1 MVPPTPAQTASV
13 FAPTQITAPAA
24 IVRMTDGPGA
34 GQLTIQMDRP
44 FSDVRVSQISDRI
57 GTDIVAS
64 FPAFGTYI
72 LLRPEISVDL
82 TGPDTANIY
91 FPRLATWSQ
100 IRSYLADNGLTLI
113 PSTYH
118 RDEGGR
124 LINVSLPKIEAQ
136 PVDPYAGLWSVQL
149 PGHPSLDRVTAW
161 ATSKGFVVETFDL
174 STGKAMLR
182 GHAVERPRLTAAQI
196 ADLLRKLLPAEAT
209 PTLPGLSP
217 ATGLTVAAGTAMLS
231 WNSAQGAS
239 AYAVWRSASVT
250 GPWTV
255 VGRVSNAVSPL
266 AFTDSTALTGTSFYR
281 VTSLRSCSTGGGID
295 CDTQS
300 PMTMDAAQ
308 SSEVVLTTIAA
319 GATTSTPTTTTVDQT
334 TATPP
339 TSTTTTPP
347 ATGTTST
354 DTTTT
359 TPTTTPATTPAPTDT
374 SSTSAGSSTATTP
387 TATPE
392 AFTSPPPAVV
402 ADDGHVTVSWQA
414 IAGATG
420 YRVFR
425 TQTGGSP
432 VLMTTA
438 SVTQIVDVTG
448 TAGEIYTYSV
458 LPVVPASTPIQQAQ
472 SIALTWAPATSTPVV
487 LDLQP
492 SGGSVSGTLV
502 LTASIRT
509 GDGTGSVAWSAS
521 GPGGAVSIGN
531 AQAER
536 SESDPLIWTA
546 AMKWDSASVA
556 DGSYQLHTAVSDRLG
571 HTTAFDSAI
580 LIHNSAP
587 AAPTSLGAAPLPSG
601 VALTWHQPAAADAA
615 VYVVSR
621 DSTPVAELPAGTL
634 SWVDWNATAGEHDY
648 SVELEDKYGHG
659 SQKATATVTATHDGD
674 DDVTPQL
681 TIRLPNGRALGADGR
696 VAGRLLVVA
705 DSASRAGLRFEFAA
719 DGANGWTAVTAPVSC
734 SPGCVADWNIV
745 GLAPGHYRVRAVS
758 GRGSAGQGVGFT
770 IVAQSPQATVP
781 PPAAPQTSPM
791 TLYWAPSN
799 ELAAVADLRALSGVG
814 AVTLLW
820 SPVADSTGYQVER
833 SDQSGGIY
841 SVIARVGNPIYRDAS
856 ITGGQASYRVR
867 ALSGAK
873 LGVPSAE
880 VSAIVV
886 PASPAQSSGVFVAA
900 AAPSR
905 LALGTT
911 LQSATAGSEV
921 AVSATGQSPANVTN
935 VSVQVQQA
943 GTWKTIAALP
953 AESSAGSWSASGTA
967 LTAQLAEGTYAVRA
981 VAVSAT
987 GNVVATTEQS
997 TITVVHSA
1005 PAVSGLVATA
1015 QSSSLQ
1021 VSWAPAASDL
1031 SYNVYR
1037 VAAGGSALTL
1047 AATGLVSSI
1056 FVDTALVPG
1065 TSNWY
1070 VVTAVD
1076 GFGNEGPLSSPVWAT
1091 TPSESPLELHVLT
1104 PAATEQP
1111 GAESI
1116 LLAAAAESAAGV
1128 ASVEFFY
1135 APSGGGDWVNIKP
1148 VTPGAPAPAGGNN
1161 MLSSAGAT
1169 AWATTLRTTGLTAGR
1184 YDFRVIVTDRAGRSA
1199 QTTDAFFVGAGGA
1212 RGPPAAG
1219 FQLSASATTAGA
1231 HLAWTGGAGSAYQV
1245 RRAVGA
1251 NGTFSSLATLA
1262 GSSFDDSNLIVGLT
1276 YAYQVVELDPSVILT
1291 NLRTITAT
1299 LSPPSTVTP
1308 DGVTGTTVVTASGG
1322 IATSGDGAASV
1333 IFAPGSVSS
1342 GVAISVAPQ
1351 TISMPSGIF
1360 AVSPAFDLSA
1370 IDATTGALVDTF
1382 GIRPALTIHYN
1393 PAGPVPTAIYYVDPT
1408 GQAVALP
1415 STVDRVASTITAHC
1429 PTSART
1435 WRA

>member
-1 MVPPTPAQTASV
+1 M
-13 FAPTQITAPAA
+13 
-24 IVRMTDGPGA
+24 
-34 GQLTIQMDRP
+34 
-44 FSDVRVSQISDRI
+44 
-57 GTDIVAS
+57 
-64 FPAFGTYI
+64 
-72 LLRPEISVDL
+72 
-82 TGPDTANIY
+82 
-91 FPRLATWSQ
+91 
-100 IRSYLADNGLTLI
+100 
-113 PSTYH
+113 
-118 RDEGGR
+118 
-124 LINVSLPKIEAQ
+124 
-136 PVDPYAGLWSVQL
+136 
-149 PGHPSLDRVTAW
+149 
-161 ATSKGFVVETFDL
+161 
-174 STGKAMLR
+174 
-182 GHAVERPRLTAAQI
+182 
-196 ADLLRKLLPAEAT
+196 
-209 PTLPGLSP
+209 
-217 ATGLTVAAGTAMLS
+217 
-231 WNSAQGAS
+231 
-239 AYAVWRSASVT
+239 
-250 GPWTV
+250 
-255 VGRVSNAVSPL
+255 
-266 AFTDSTALTGTSFYR
+266 
-281 VTSLRSCSTGGGID
+281 
-295 CDTQS
+295 
-300 PMTMDAAQ
+300 
-308 SSEVVLTTIAA
+308 
-319 GATTSTPTTTTVDQT
+319 
-334 TATPP
+334 
-339 TSTTTTPP
+339 
-347 ATGTTST
+347 
-354 DTTTT
+354 
-359 TPTTTPATTPAPTDT
+359 
-374 SSTSAGSSTATTP
+374 
-387 TATPE
+387 
-392 AFTSPPPAVV
+392 
-402 ADDGHVTVSWQA
+402 
-414 IAGATG
+414 
-420 YRVFR
+420 
-425 TQTGGSP
+425 
-432 VLMTTA
+432 
-438 SVTQIVDVTG
+438 
-448 TAGEIYTYSV
+448 
-458 LPVVPASTPIQQAQ
+458 
-472 SIALTWAPATSTPVV
+472 
-487 LDLQP
+487 
-492 SGGSVSGTLV
+492 
-502 LTASIRT
+502 
-509 GDGTGSVAWSAS
+509 
-521 GPGGAVSIGN
+521 
-531 AQAER
+531 
-536 SESDPLIWTA
+536 
-546 AMKWDSASVA
+546 
-556 DGSYQLHTAVSDRLG
+556 
-571 HTTAFDSAI
+571 
-580 LIHNSAP
+580 
-587 AAPTSLGAAPLPSG
+587 
-601 VALTWHQPAAADAA
+601 
-615 VYVVSR
+615 
-621 DSTPVAELPAGTL
+621 
-634 SWVDWNATAGEHDY
+634 
-648 SVELEDKYGHG
+648 
-659 SQKATATVTATHDGD
+659 
-674 DDVTPQL
+674 
-681 TIRLPNGRALGADGR
+681 
-696 VAGRLLVVA
+696 
-705 DSASRAGLRFEFAA
+705 
-719 DGANGWTAVTAPVSC
+719 
-734 SPGCVADWNIV
+734 
-745 GLAPGHYRVRAVS
+745 
-758 GRGSAGQGVGFT
+758 
-770 IVAQSPQATVP
+770 
-781 PPAAPQTSPM
+781 
-791 TLYWAPSN
+791 
-799 ELAAVADLRALSGVG
+799 
-814 AVTLLW
+814 
-820 SPVADSTGYQVER
+820 
-833 SDQSGGIY
+833 
-841 SVIARVGNPIYRDAS
+841 
-856 ITGGQASYRVR
+856 R

-935 VSVQVQQA
+935 VSVQIQQA

-1091 TPSESPLELHVLT
+1091 TPTESPLELHVLT

-1116 LLAAAAESAAGV
+1116 LLATAAESAAGV

-1135 APSGGGDWVNIKP
+1135 APSGGGDWMNIKP

-1415 STVDRVASTITAHC
+1415 STVDRVASTITATLPHFSSYVAGMTVNVGIAA
-1429 PTSART
+1429 PATVDQPTTSAT
-1435 WRA
+1435 VTATVTDTIPEAVSAAPVNFATDFGVFAGSLTSTDSCTTSANGQCTVALTSAAAGVAHVRATVGTCPGTSCFTSNTSTVRFREPWDVTLSGTSNHSVTLQVSGSNVQIVDSIFVSTASHSRATISELSITGEAGQTNIFTVDASADPLDNPLPFRSLHRRRAQSISVH